1 MSSQEGKQPN
11 AHEVHSLPI
20 SPKELQKM
28 NFLKGS
34 SGARPGPAT
43 TGSAALPAPGGD
55 GSRAR
60 NRDLRLLHATPANWP
75 QIREWAAEEIW
86 SLGRGDDVIVARTDP
101 DAFFAGFIGER
112 HASAVSVVNWD
123 DNFAFAGMLLVDP
136 SLRGIGVGTDTF
148 NAAIGHAGDRAV
160 AVDAPMK
167 LEDRLQQLGFAAAW
181 RIIRW
186 AGRVPPARGKAD
198 SHVVP
203 AAEEHHGQMAALDAA
218 CFPADRPGFA
228 TDFATAPERRAL
240 VYTDAK
246 GRIYG
251 YGVVRAAGGAVRIGP
266 LYAQES
272 YHAAAIFDGLCDLA
286 RQADAVTLTVD
297 VPEPNVA
304 ACAVAETRGLSYDS
318 DLLRMS
324 RLGADGPP
332 RKIDLSR
339 LYGLTLL
346 GLG

>member
-1 MSSQEGKQPN
+1 MNLLKVSS
-11 AHEVHSLPI
+11 A
-20 SPKELQKM
+20 
-28 NFLKGS
+28 
-34 SGARPGPAT
+34 ARRGPAT
-43 TGSAALPAPGGD
+43 TGSAALPALGGD
-55 GSRAR
+55 GSGAR
-60 NRDLRLLHATPANWP
+60 NRDLRLLRVTPANWP
-75 QIREWAAEEIW
+75 QIQEWAAEEYFNM
-86 SLGRGDDVIVARTDP
+86 GRGDDAIVAHTDP

-123 DNFAFAGMLLVDP
+123 ENFAFAGMLLVDP
-136 SLRGIGVGTDTF
+136 ALRGIGLGWDTF

-167 LEDRLQQLGFAAAW
+167 LEDCLQQLGFVTAW

-186 AGRVPPARGKAD
+186 AGRIPPARKAD
-198 SHVVP
+198 PHVVP
-203 AAEEHHGQMAALDAA
+203 VVEEHHGQLAAWDAA

-228 TDFATAPERRAL
+228 TGFATAPERRAL
-240 VYTDAK
+240 VYSDAT
-246 GRIYG
+246 GRIRG
-251 YGVVRAAGGAVRIGP
+251 YGVLRAVGGAMRIGP

-286 RQADAVTLTVD
+286 RQADAVTVTVD

-318 DLLRMS
+318 DAVRMS
-324 RLGADGPP
+324 RSGAAGPP
-332 RKIDLSR
+332 RKIDLTR
-339 LYGLTLL
+339 LYGLSLL